1 MAPKTKAKAKATP
14 EPEPVEVE
22 PPEVTEEALEA
33 AKQLKLE
40 EKIAMRAAREAE
52 VAEQTAKMN
61 FEAKVNETV
70 EEGRR
75 IEAEIQ
81 EAKDLGLSP
90 FKAVRMRRKSKDL
103 ETSATD
109 LLGAALDKIF
119 LESDLNEEG
128 QLPTTALQA
137 ALATAPGNLKASE
150 ETLKPIIRDLNYKR
164 TGKFDEVSTGI
175 TLEEFKQIAWTTA
188 VTVRE
193 VDVAMS
199 SIAFAAKMKGKLG
212 KNKAGGGGGFAA
224 LAAAKAAK
232 AKPPP

>member
-119 LESDLNEEG
+119 LECNCEPKTWPPPRIAFRDG
-128 QLPTTALQA
+128 PAQLRFGMGPPLPIAFEAGGRACMCQRRTVTAQLTGA
-137 ALATAPGNLKASE
+137 ANCLGGRPRGKASV
-150 ETLKPIIRDLNYKR
+150 
-164 TGKFDEVSTGI
+164 EVRS
-175 TLEEFKQIAWTTA
+175 
-188 VTVRE
+188 
-193 VDVAMS
+193 
-199 SIAFAAKMKGKLG
+199 
-212 KNKAGGGGGFAA
+212 
-224 LAAAKAAK
+224 
-232 AKPPP
+232 PPPML

>member
-1 MAPKTKAKAKATP
+1 MVRELHMAPKTKAKAKATP

-119 LESDLNEEG
+119 LEFNCEPKTWPLHELRFG
-128 QLPTTALQA
+128 MGPPLP
-137 ALATAPGNLKASE
+137 
-150 ETLKPIIRDLNYKR
+150 
-164 TGKFDEVSTGI
+164 
-175 TLEEFKQIAWTTA
+175 
-188 VTVRE
+188 
-193 VDVAMS
+193 
-199 SIAFAAKMKGKLG
+199 IAFETG
-212 KNKAGGGGGFAA
+212 
-224 LAAAKAAK
+224 
-232 AKPPP
+232 

>member
-1 MAPKTKAKAKATP
+1 MG
-14 EPEPVEVE
+14 
-22 PPEVTEEALEA
+22 A

-137 ALATAPGNLKASE
+137 ALAKAPGNLRASE

>member
-22 PPEVTEEALEA
+22 PPEVMEEALEA

-119 LESDLNEEG
+119 LECNCEPKTWPPPRIAFRDGPAPPHSIRGGWPGLHVPKAHGNSSVDWRGQLPRGPATGQGFCRGAFTTANVVTYRSDLNEEG

-137 ALATAPGNLKASE
+137 LAPRA
-150 ETLKPIIRDLNYKR
+150 
-164 TGKFDEVSTGI
+164 
-175 TLEEFKQIAWTTA
+175 
-188 VTVRE
+188 
-193 VDVAMS
+193 
-199 SIAFAAKMKGKLG
+199 
-212 KNKAGGGGGFAA
+212 
-224 LAAAKAAK
+224 
-232 AKPPP
+232 